1 MISSDS
7 VTLSINDIQRL
18 ESLLTRAELGQG
30 GDLPPHLSSL
40 SQRMEVCLETEPTSV
55 PADVVT
61 MNSRVRLQ
69 DIEGGSEFEYELVFP
84 RSASPEEGRIS
95 VLTPLGAALI
105 GARVGESIEVSTP
118 RTTRRLKVV
127 ELVFQPEAA
136 GRYDL

>member
-18 ESLLTRAELGQG
+18 EPLLTRAELGQG
-30 GDLPPHLSSL
+30 GDLPPHLLSL
-40 SQRMEVCLETEPTSV
+40 SQRMDACLETEPTSV

-69 DIEGGSEFEYELVFP
+69 EVGNGAEFEYELVFP
-84 RSASPEEGRIS
+84 RNASPEEGRIS
-95 VLTPLGAALI
+95 VLTPLGAALL
-105 GARVGESIEVSTP
+105 GSRVGETIEVSTP
-118 RTTRRLKVV
+118 RAVRRLKVL

-136 GRYDL
+136 GQYDL